1 MTPEL
6 DKLQS
11 RNHLQDA
18 RQEIANS
25 LGLREQVCIEQTADA
40 MDQVQAATARELAIS
55 NLDRSARWLREIE
68 EALRRLD
75 IGEYG
80 TCLNCEEEI
89 GAKRLRAVPWAQLCL
104 RCQELADR
112 SECGESEHYAAEP
125 LMNAA

>member
-112 SECGESEHYAAEP
+112 SGCSQGENYAAEP
-125 LMNAA
+125 LMSAA

>member
-6 DKLQS
+6 DKLQI

-18 RQEIANS
+18 RQEIAKS

-40 MDQVQAATARELAIS
+40 MDQVQAATAREFAIS

-80 TCLNCEEEI
+80 TCANCEERI
-89 GAKRLRAVPWAQLCL
+89 GPKRLRAVPWAQLCL
-104 RCQELADR
+104 KCQEMADQ
-112 SECGESEHYAAEP
+112 SEFGDRGHYAAEP
-125 LMNAA
+125 FLNAA